1 MIESTFIP
9 VIVNAVLTPNPVRVG
24 EAVWISV
31 AAVDIECIPRT
42 LEITSGTVASGLI
55 WRAGA

>member
-9 VIVNAVLTPNPVRVG
+9 VIVNAVLTPNPARVG

-55 WRAGA
+55 RRAGA